1 MEVYYDGINVEKW
14 LKSPRVTGFTTNCSI
29 MAASKYKSYK
39 EFYDSFDF
47 GNKPISFQIWM
58 EDVEGAKKQ
67 IEDIHSIG
75 PNVFVKIPIVNS
87 KGESNSELIS
97 YASSKGYAI
106 NITAIYTKEQ
116 IIEASFLLQSHTAP
130 AIISVF
136 FGSISDILTV
146 DPIDF
151 LHTYDIY
158 FGMNMK
164 ENYKILWAGCR
175 ELATVKK
182 ARDAGIDIITVP
194 DGVIDK
200 FDIQDKTLLELSIE
214 RALKFRT
221 DALAG
226 KLSIL

>member
-14 LKSPRVTGFTTNCSI
+14 LKNPRVTGFTTNCSI

-47 GNKPISFQIWM
+47 GDKPISFQIWM
-58 EDVEGAKKQ
+58 EDAEGAKKQ

-116 IIEASFLLQSHTAP
+116 IIEASFLLQCHTAP

-158 FGMNMK
+158 FANTK
-164 ENYKILWAGCR
+164 FKLLWAGCR
-175 ELATVKK
+175 ELATVTK
-182 ARDAGIDIITVP
+182 AREAGIDIITVP

-200 FDIQDKTLLELSIE
+200 FDIQGKTLLELSIE